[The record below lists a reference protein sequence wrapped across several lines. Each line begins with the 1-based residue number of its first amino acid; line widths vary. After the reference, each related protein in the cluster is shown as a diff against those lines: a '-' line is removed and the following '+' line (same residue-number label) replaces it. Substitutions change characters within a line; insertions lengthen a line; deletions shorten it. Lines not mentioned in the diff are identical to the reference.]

1 MCCVIVFKTMWFGLL
16 FKYNIYD
23 TTMAVQLK
31 KRSAAYCCILK
42 SFDVITTSGG
52 TAVQISGAGI

>member
-1 MCCVIVFKTMWFGLL
+1 MCLVIVFKTMWFELL

-23 TTMAVQLK
+23 TTVVVQFK
-31 KRSAAYCCILK
+31 KRSAAYNCILK
-42 SFDVITTSGG
+42 SFYIITTFHG

>member
-1 MCCVIVFKTMWFGLL
+1 MWFELL

-23 TTMAVQLK
+23 TTVVVQFK
-31 KRSAAYCCILK
+31 KRSAAYNCILK
-42 SFDVITTSGG
+42 SFYIITTFHG